1 MRWAGWAFLIIVV
14 IFLAWLIGTSLNN
27 QAEETYTI
35 GSIQA
40 LTSDMASIANRVRQ
54 GIDLAVEDLNAQPG
68 ARIRVLHEDGKCNPP
83 TAIAAYQ
90 KLVSVDNIHALIG
103 PMCSSAAMAV
113 APIAEQDRTV
123 MMATV
128 SSAPGLKHSGE
139 YIFRN
144 RVSGG
149 PHGVQMAEYAY
160 DTLGMRKAAILYIN
174 QDNGVGYR
182 DAFTKR
188 FEELGGKVLTAQPY
202 DKGEADYRTPVLKAQ
217 QSKPEVL
224 YVGGQQS
231 EMVVKQV
238 REMEWDVPILGTLGF
253 EVPEMLT
260 VAGKHAEGVLYTNP
274 AFDPESAD
282 PVVATFQAKYEAK
295 YGEKAAAFDALAYDG
310 AMLVGKALRACK
322 GESDCMKNYLYK
334 VKDYPGVSGVT
345 TFDEYGEVA
354 KPLVIKTVRNGEF
367 VLYEP

>member
-1 MRWAGWAFLIIVV
+1 MKWKGWTSLIIIL
-14 IFLAWLIGTSLNN
+14 IFLVWLIGTSINN
-27 QAEETYTI
+27 QTEEVYTI

-40 LTSDMASIANRVRQ
+40 LTSDVASIANRVRQ
-54 GIDLAVEDLNAQPG
+54 GIDLAVEDLNLEPG
-68 ARIRVLHEDGKCNPP
+68 VKIRVLHDDGKCDPP
-83 TAIAAYQ
+83 TGIAAYQ
-90 KLVSVDNIHALIG
+90 KLVAVDHIHALIG
-103 PMCSSAAMAV
+103 PTCSSSAMAV
-113 APIAEQDRTV
+113 APIAEENKMV

-128 SSAPGLKHSGE
+128 SSVPALKDAGD

-149 PHGVQMAEYAY
+149 PHGVQMAEHTYNV
-160 DTLGMRKAAILYIN
+160 LGKRKAAILFIN

-188 FEELGGKVLTAQPY
+188 FEALGGKVLTSQPY
-202 DKGEADYRTPVLKAQ
+202 DKGEIDYRTPVLKAQ
-217 QSKPEVL
+217 QGDPDVL
-224 YVGGQQS
+224 YVGGQQA

-238 REMEWDVPILGTLGF
+238 REMEWDVPIVGTLGF

-274 AFDPESAD
+274 AFDPDSGD

-322 GESDCMKNYLYK
+322 GESDCMRDYLYA
-334 VKDYPGVSGVT
+334 VKDYAGVSGTT

-367 VLYEP
+367 VLLT